1 VKLVVDEPGSELA
14 AELWDTPFG
23 ALSSML
29 CYPETRA
36 ALAAARRAKRLSS
49 SAHNRA
55 CDDFEALHSE
65 LLLIGVDD
73 RLVRHA
79 GELAEEC
86 GLRGY
91 DAVHLASALAL
102 GEDATLVTW
111 DESLKRAASACGC
124 LVAPAGPLSR

>member
-1 VKLVVDEPGSELA
+1 MDESGSELA
-14 AELWDTPFG
+14 AELWDAPLS
-23 ALSSML
+23 AASSML

-36 ALAAARRAKRLSS
+36 ALAAAHRAKRISRP
-49 SAHNRA
+49 AYGRA
-55 CDDFEALHSE
+55 QDDFEELHSE

-73 RLVRHA
+73 LLARYA
-79 GELAEEC
+79 GELAAEF

-111 DESLKRAASACGC
+111 DEDLGRAALASGC
-124 LVAPAGPLSR
+124 SVAPARQLPL